1 MRMDHSRRQKY
12 ENKQSKN
19 SILEKENDF
28 EPISISINDMD
39 KFKKRTGKEKKI
51 YKNLLVRLVEFVN

>member
-1 MRMDHSRRQKY
+1 MDHSRRQKY
-12 ENKQSKN
+12 EDKQSKN

-39 KFKKRTGKEKKI
+39 KFKKTNWQRKE
-51 YKNLLVRLVEFVN
+51 NLQKSLGTIGRIR